1 MSLIAELKRRN
12 VFKVATAYVVVGWLL
27 TEISTTLLPTFG
39 APDWVAKVLIFI
51 FALGFVPV
59 LIFAWAFELTPEGI
73 KREKDVDR
81 DQSITPE
88 TGKKLNYVTI
98 GAVLVGIVVL
108 ALTRGGVYSPNPQP
122 EEVVV
127 TEGAPSVAV
136 LPFVNMSGNSEN
148 EYFSDGLTETLLH
161 MLAQIPEL
169 KVAARTSSF
178 AFKNQ
183 QYDIRAIAD
192 ALDVAHVLEGSV
204 QRSGDRVRVTAQ
216 LIRADDGFHVWS
228 ENYDR
233 TLDDIFAIQD
243 EIAGHVGEALSASL
257 LGSKEPASIVGVG
270 TENLEAYDK
279 FLRASAEQL
288 KGSYGSLQAAE
299 GQLKDALALD
309 PGFTDAKTLLGRVY
323 LDQWKTG
330 LRRGQQG
337 LDATVNL
344 LEQVLRDRPDDVQAR
359 TVLLEAELHN
369 DLSAGRPDAVQ
380 DTVRL
385 LEELAQRHPNNVDTV
400 MVAAEFIGRF
410 GSTEKAI
417 RMLQGLVDLD
427 PLNPAVYYTLA
438 ASYFSAENWKA
449 CREAAWQSLAL
460 EPDQPAV
467 HAYIGHSYEQQG
479 DIVGFLRSYLD
490 AMDIDPQ
497 DHELPGQLAHSL
509 YQIELREYA
518 AAYRDRVLAIAPTS
532 PIAYKVNIL
541 DAESR
546 GDTEAVRQLARKAI
560 EDNIQNRQDAYA
572 VAVRALVHD
581 AVRNDTAEDTLEYL
595 DSHIP
600 GLSDVDMP
608 PGDLNTLVAR
618 FHSAQLWKLTV
629 SDEEWRRRMAA
640 IFDIAKRFG
649 REPEDWDL
657 MIAALARLTEKD
669 SAGAIDKLVEM
680 FDSDP
685 VGKHLDWDVRMR
697 SSYFADLVDDPRIQA
712 GMEKYAKD
720 EAALRDSVLA
730 FLQNRDQGSGR

>member
-1 MSLIAELKRRN
+1 MPLFAELKRRN
-12 VFKVATAYVVVGWLL
+12 VFKVATAYLVVGWLL

-98 GAVLVGIVVL
+98 GAVLVGVIVL
-108 ALTRGGVYSPNPQP
+108 ALSRGGVNLPGPEP

-127 TEGAPSVAV
+127 TNGAPSVAV
-136 LPFVNMSGNSEN
+136 LPFVNMSGNAEN

-178 AFKNQ
+178 AFKNHQ
-183 QYDIRAIAD
+183 DDIRAIAD
-192 ALDVAHVLEGSV
+192 SLDVAHVLEGSV

-243 EIAGHVGEALSASL
+243 EIASHVGEALSASL
-257 LGSKEPASIVGVG
+257 LGSEKPAPIVGVG
-270 TENLEAYDK
+270 TENLAAYDK

-288 KGSYGSLQAAE
+288 KGSYGSLQEAE
-299 GQLKDALALD
+299 GLLKDALALD
-309 PGFTDAKTLLGRVY
+309 PEFTDAKISLGSVY
-323 LDQWKTG
+323 LDQWRTG
-330 LRRGQQG
+330 LRRGESG
-337 LDATVNL
+337 FDETVYL
-344 LEQVLRDRPDDVQAR
+344 MEQVLRDRPDDVRAR
-359 TVLLEAELHN
+359 TVLLEAEFHN
-369 DLSAGRPDAVQ
+369 DLWSGRPDAMQ

-400 MVAAEFIGRF
+400 MVAAGYIGGF
-410 GSTEKAI
+410 GSPEKAI

-427 PLNPAVYYTLA
+427 PLNPAVYETLA
-438 ASYFSAENWKA
+438 NSHFRAENWKA
-449 CREAAWQSLAL
+449 GREAAWHSLAL
-460 EPDQPAV
+460 EPDQPNV
-467 HAYIGHSYEQQG
+467 HTTIGGSYEEEG
-479 DIVGFLRSYLD
+479 DIVGFLRGYLD
-490 AMDIDPQ
+490 AMNIDPQ
-497 DHELPGQLAHSL
+497 DHELPGQVAHSL
-509 YQIELREYA
+509 YQMELREYA
-518 AAYRDRVLAIAPTS
+518 AAYRDRVLAIAPAS

-546 GDTEAVRQLARKAI
+546 GDAEAVRHLARKAI
-560 EDNIQNRQDAYA
+560 EDNIQNRQDAYG
-572 VAVRALVHD
+572 VAIGALVHD
-581 AVRNDTAEDTLEYL
+581 AVRNNTAEDTLAFL

-600 GLSDVDMP
+600 GLSDVDVP
-608 PGDLNTLVAR
+608 AGDLNVLIAR
-618 FHSAQLWKLTV
+618 YHAAQLWKLTV
-629 SDEEWRRRMAA
+629 SGEEWRRRMAA
-640 IFDIAKRFG
+640 IFDITRRFG
-649 REPEDWDL
+649 REPEDWD
-657 MIAALARLTEKD
+657 MMNAALLRLSEND
-669 SAGAIDKLVEM
+669 RAGAIDKLVEM
-680 FDSDP
+680 FDTDP
-685 VGKHLDWDVRMR
+685 VGKHLEWDVWMQ
-697 SSYFADLVDDPRIQA
+697 SPYFADLADDPRIQA
-712 GMEKYAKD
+712 GMEKYAED

-730 FLQNRDQGSGR
+730 FLQTRDQGSSR